1 MLRII
6 NVPKSAVQK
15 AVCGCSGII
24 ELSQDCVSNVAM
36 SKPAKKNT
44 FFMSLRCFALTIDL

>member
-6 NVPKSAVQK
+6 NVPKSALQK

-36 SKPAKKNT
+36 SKPANKNT